1 MSKQKHNTLKQTI
14 IVFTLMVVGLTLV
27 AFAPATLAQ
36 TSGLIKTTDNPNN
49 ISQATGGA
57 SSAREL
63 VLTIVNYFLYF
74 LGLIATL
81 MVIYGGVLY
90 VTAAGD
96 TEAVDKGK
104 KVIMYAL
111 VGIII
116 ILLSFA
122 LVNSVL
128 GAGLGNEST
137 T

>member
-1 MSKQKHNTLKQTI
+1 MKKQKHNSLKQAL
-14 IVFTLMVVGLTLV
+14 IVFALMVVGLTLV
-27 AFAPATLAQ
+27 SFVPSALAQ
-36 TSGLIKTTDNPNN
+36 GLIKSTDNPNN

-57 SSAREL
+57 TSAKQL

-81 MVIYGGVLY
+81 MVIYGGILY

-96 TEAVDKGK
+96 TEKVDKGK
-104 KVIMYAL
+104 KVISYAL
-111 VGIII
+111 IGIII

>member
-1 MSKQKHNTLKQTI
+1 MTKQKHNTLKQTI
-14 IVFTLMVVGLTLV
+14 IVFTLMAVGLTLV

-36 TSGLIKTTDNPNN
+36 TTGLIKTTDNPNN

-96 TEAVDKGK
+96 TESVDKGK

>member
-1 MSKQKHNTLKQTI
+1 MTKQKHNTLKQTI

>member
-1 MSKQKHNTLKQTI
+1 MTKQKHNTLKQTI

-96 TEAVDKGK
+96 TESVDKGK

>member
-1 MSKQKHNTLKQTI
+1 MDKQKYNTLKQTL
-14 IVFTLMVVGLTLV
+14 IVFTLMIVGLTLV
-27 AFAPATLAQ
+27 SFAPAALAQ
-36 TSGLIKTTDNPNN
+36 TTGLIKSTDNPSN

-57 SSAREL
+57 SSARQL

-81 MVIYGGVLY
+81 MVIYGGIMY

-96 TEAVDKGK
+96 SEAVDKGK

-111 VGIII
+111 IGIVI